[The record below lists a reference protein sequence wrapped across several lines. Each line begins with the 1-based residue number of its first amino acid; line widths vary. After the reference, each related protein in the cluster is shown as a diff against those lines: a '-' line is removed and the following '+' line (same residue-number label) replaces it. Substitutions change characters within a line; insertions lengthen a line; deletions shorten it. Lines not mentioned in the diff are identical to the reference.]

1 MKKLFYILI
10 LFVGL
15 NLVIGLTVTNSFGQ
29 TIELPRESA
38 EKALRALET
47 LPKVEAENVELKK
60 LVKEMESA
68 KLTPCAILINNFSD
82 VMLKLPMPSSDSSKA
97 ENKAIFQLRKQTH
110 DILKRSIQA
119 ECKWQSNS
127 IWKELLKIAP
137 IAAAILLK

>member
-10 LFVGL
+10 FAIAFTLGSVNFAYCQEISL
-15 NLVIGLTVTNSFGQ
+15 S
-29 TIELPRESA
+29 RESA
-38 EKALRALET
+38 EKALRALE
-47 LPKVEAENVELKK
+47 LVPKLENQVVELNK
-60 LVKEMESA
+60 LVKELEQS
-68 KLTPCAILINNFSD
+68 KLTPCVIAINSFSD
-82 VMLKLPMPSSDSSKA
+82 VMLKLPMPSSDNSKA